1 MAEVAG
7 WLAGGGRHR
16 SRGYAQTCY
25 GCAELLAGFFTGFLE
40 LTISERHLWGMQ
52 ADVGFGGLTV
62 AGVALAIVLPNVVVQ
77 GVSAQVVVQQGVSE
91 QAPAAPSNTG
101 QNLDTPHIGHPHEVL
116 APQVT
121 TGPFNK
127 LNISL
132 DLLFAV
138 GSSTERDAQLL
149 ELQGGEHD
157 PRRRGVTI
165 QQAELQLNGTVDKWF
180 TAQGVLVAFLD
191 PDGETVLELEEA
203 FLQTTNLPHRFQ
215 AKVGHYFTEF
225 GRLNPLHPHAWDWQN
240 QPVIMTRTFG
250 AEGMRAPGARLSWL
264 APTHQYLEFFISAQN
279 SNGETMASFGS
290 SDEAYEERPVG
301 GRLFGRTTTD
311 ARASNEMV
319 WSGRAATTFDLDEL
333 SAFGI
338 GASVAFG
345 ANATGDDQQTVISG
359 ADFAYQWRA
368 SPTDLSSAF
377 VRVQGE
383 YLYRAFET
391 AAQVDTA
398 GASNVGIPNATLRDH
413 GGYVYGLVGWENG
426 FAAGLRC
433 EYATGSGPSYLG
445 GGTFGRNGDAFRADR
460 IRVSPLVQYQVS
472 RFTRMRLQYDYDDS
486 AHLSGTA
493 HSVWLGFE
501 VLLGAQP
508 AARIGRDGMSGCS
521 CR

>member
-1 MAEVAG
+1 MVA
-7 WLAGGGRHR
+7 AG
-16 SRGYAQTCY
+16 A
-25 GCAELLAGFFTGFLE
+25 
-40 LTISERHLWGMQ
+40 I
-52 ADVGFGGLTV
+52 
-62 AGVALAIVLPNVVVQ
+62 LAIVLPS
-77 GVSAQVVVQQGVSE
+77 VSAQS
-91 QAPAAPSNTG
+91 AATQSASRLGLSG
-101 QNLDTPHIGHPHEVL
+101 QDVGRPHAGHPNEVL
-116 APQVT
+116 APQVM
-121 TGPFNK
+121 TGPFSK

-132 DLLFAV
+132 DLLFAI

-157 PRRRGVTI
+157 PRQRGLTV
-165 QQAELQLNGTVDKWF
+165 QQAEIQLNGTVDNWF

-191 PDGETVLELEEA
+191 PDGETVVELEEA

-225 GRLNPLHPHAWDWQN
+225 GRLNPLHPHAWDWQS
-240 QPVIMTRTFG
+240 QPVIMTRAFG

-264 APTHQYLEFFISAQN
+264 APTHQYLEFFVSGQN
-279 SNGETMASFGS
+279 SNGETMTSFGS

-301 GRLFGRTTTD
+301 GRLFGRTRTD
-311 ARASNEMV
+311 ARSGNDMV
-319 WSGRAATTFDLDEL
+319 WSGRVATTFDLDEQ
-333 SAFGI
+333 SAFGV

-345 ANATGDDQQTVISG
+345 SNATGSDQSTVISG

-368 SPTDLSSAF
+368 SPADLSSAF

-383 YLYRAFET
+383 YLYRDFET
-391 AAQVDTA
+391 AAQVDSV
-398 GASNVGIPNATLRDH
+398 GPSNIGIPSATLRDH
-413 GGYVYGLVGWENG
+413 GGYLYGLVGWDNG

-433 EYATGSGPSYLG
+433 EYATGSGSSYLG
-445 GGTFGRNGDAFRADR
+445 GGSFGRNGDAFRADR
-460 IRVSPLVQYQVS
+460 IRISPLVQYQVS

-501 VLLGAQP
+501 VQLGAQP
-508 AARIGRDGMSGCS
+508 PARIGRDGLSGCS